1 MSLKESEAV
10 ADSAVAHEYYSVAL
24 TDDQRAVSFADADAR
39 ILVEAGPGTG
49 KTETVA
55 HRLVYLIEQGLRPS
69 QILVLSF
76 SRSAVK
82 TLVARIERMQQQD
95 AVRHVEEMRYLSV
108 RTFDSWTF
116 KVLRQL
122 NFQPSD
128 LLRRDYETNIHE
140 LITQLR
146 GDNRSLLKQLLQDVK
161 HVIVDEFQDLSGV
174 RGALVTEL
182 LTTLSPPGGAGSGFT
197 VLGDPAQ
204 AIYGFALR
212 DGLEDYRALTSGAL
226 VERLRK
232 LYDGDVELL
241 QLGKNF
247 RAQGELESIVAKLR
261 KLLLVKASGQSK
273 FKSMVRLTNHVPEL
287 EGELRP
293 EVLLRPDIGSAAIL
307 TATNGESIRVAQS
320 LLQKSDP
327 ADAALI
333 RLHAGSQPA
342 MVPAWVGATLG
353 RMKDTSLPKSQFK
366 RIYAH
371 LYGEEGR
378 LLVDA
383 LGVPSFETA
392 WEQLALATGDTC
404 DATSVDLKV
413 LCSRIGWPDLLPDD
427 RGVKKGTIHVMTIHQ
442 SKGMEFDAVA
452 IMTDSLGQRQR
463 TSEAEHLEAAN
474 VIFVAMTRAA
484 KHLFRVGEGKT
495 YSALSQNKL
504 RSGRRRWLSWRN
516 GWVNIETGIP
526 GDVDAA
532 GFIDRRVFG
541 EEEGLA
547 PDSVVGDNQDYL
559 AANGNSLRGR
569 RVVLCKWPI
578 PGEKAKYVYRIHLE
592 ESGEA
597 GRVLGVTTQNL
608 TYDILELI
616 WSKGYSLPSKI
627 FDLRISDVVT
637 IGLQQE
643 LPASSSQPWANSGL
657 CVGIN
662 IYGTG
667 NFKTFK
673 RR

>member
-1 MSLKESEAV
+1 MSIKESGAV
-10 ADSAVAHEYYSVAL
+10 ADSAVEHEYYSVAL
-24 TDDQRAVSFADADAR
+24 TDDQKAVSCADFGDR

-55 HRLVYLIEQGLRPS
+55 HRLVNLIEQGLRPP

-82 TLVARIERMQQQD
+82 TLANRIERMQHH
-95 AVRHVEEMRYLSV
+95 AARHVEELRYLSV

-122 NFQPSD
+122 NFQPGD

-146 GDNRSLLKQLLQDVK
+146 GDNRSLLKQLLQDIK

-182 LTTLSPPGGAGSGFT
+182 LTTLSPPGRTGSGFT

-226 VERLRK
+226 VEKLRN

-241 QLGKNF
+241 QLGRNF

-261 KLLLVKASGQSK
+261 KLLLLEASARSK
-273 FKSMVRLTNHVPEL
+273 FKSMVTLTNHVAEL

-293 EVLLRPDIGSAAIL
+293 EVLLRPDVGSAAIL

-320 LLQKSDP
+320 LLKNADP

-342 MVPAWVGATLG
+342 IVPAWVGATLG

-366 RIYAH
+366 RIYDH
-371 LYGEEGR
+371 LYVREGHA
-378 LLVDA
+378 LVDA

-392 WEQLALATGDTC
+392 WERLARATGDTP

-427 RGVKKGTIHVMTIHQ
+427 DGVKKAAIHVMTIHQ

-452 IMTDSLGQRQR
+452 IMTDSLGQRQL
-463 TSEAEHLEAAN
+463 TTEAENLEAAN
-474 VIFVAMTRAA
+474 VIFVGMTRAA
-484 KHLFRVGEGKT
+484 KNLFRVGEGKT
-495 YSALSQNKL
+495 FSALSPRKFNG
-504 RSGRRRWLSWRN
+504 GRRRWLSWRH

-526 GDVDAA
+526 GDVDAV

-541 EEEGLA
+541 EEGILA
-547 PDSVVGDNQDYL
+547 PDSAIADNQDYL
-559 AANGNSLRGR
+559 ATNANSLRGR
-569 RVVLCKWPI
+569 KVVLCKWPV

-597 GRVLGVTTQNL
+597 GRVLGVTTKNL
-608 TYDILELI
+608 TCDLLDLI
-616 WSKGYSLPSKI
+616 WSKGYSLPTKL

-637 IGLQQE
+637 IGLHQE
-643 LPASSSQPWANSGL
+643 LPASSSQPWATSCI

-667 NFKTFK
+667 NFKVFK